1 MLSSVEG
8 EILGAAVRTGET
20 CVNPVF
26 VSVGSGI
33 SLNSA
38 LKLTLNLSKYRYCII
53 KYDLMRI
60 MYMLL
65 KLN

>member
-33 SLNSA
+33 SLDSA
-38 LKLTLNLSKYRYCII
+38 VKLTLALSKYRYSTAYI
-53 KYDLMRI
+53 KYGLMRI
-60 MYMLL
+60 FST
-65 KLN
+65 